1 MPLKNSRFHLIAFII
16 VVIWGITFISTKKLL
31 FAGLSPEDIFLY
43 RFILAYI
50 GIWFFGRN
58 KLFADS
64 LKDELIFIMLGIT
77 GGSAYFLSE
86 NYALHFI
93 QASDVSLIVCAAPL
107 MTAFLS
113 HLFLK
118 NERLSRRLIIG
129 SLMALIGVAFVVY
142 NGKFILKLNP
152 IGNVLSLL
160 AALSWAFYT
169 IMMKR
174 LSARYPVSMITR
186 KVFFYGLLTVLPVFL
201 FRPLNTDWQL
211 LSQPVI
217 FLNLIFLGIVA
228 SLFCYFFW
236 NIALKNLGAIQTT
249 NYVYNVPIITL
260 IASALLLNEIITVF
274 AVIGMLMILSG
285 VIWAERGK

>member
-1 MPLKNSRFHLIAFII
+1 MTFQNSRYHLIAFTI

-43 RFILAYI
+43 RFVLAYI

-58 KLFADS
+58 RLFAFN
-64 LKDELIFIMLGIT
+64 LKDELMFALLGIT

-107 MTAFLS
+107 MTALLS
-113 HLFLK
+113 HLFL
-118 NERLSRRLIIG
+118 NARLSRRLIVG
-129 SLMALIGVAFVVY
+129 SILALIGVAFVVY

-152 IGNVLSLL
+152 IGNVLCLL

-169 IMMKR
+169 IIMKQ
-174 LSARYPVSMITR
+174 LSARYPVSLITR
-186 KVFFYGLLTVLPVFL
+186 KVFFYGLLSILPVFL
-201 FRPLNTDWQL
+201 IRPLNTDLQL
-211 LSQPVI
+211 LSQPVVY
-217 FLNLIFLGIVA
+217 LNLIFLGIVA

-236 NIALKNLGAIQTT
+236 NIALKHLGTIQTT

-260 IASALLLNEIITVF
+260 IASSIILNEIITVF
-274 AVIGMLMILSG
+274 AIIGMLMILSG